1 MMASEDLSKPIE
13 IQATYIVPDILP
25 TNFSETYRRI
35 VLSGADDMAKVAG
48 RANQAGA
55 EAFDA
60 QKRNDEQD
68 VVLEDHEERLGKAE
82 TKIETHEKRLNNHEL
97 RITSAEEKIIEHE
110 IRLND
115 IDAKV
120 ENHEQRITT
129 AESDIDYLTEKTAEI
144 DADYVSLSK
153 LTKQTLESPIDV
165 STSYSVNGTKVV
177 GTRVTGFTSATGTSL
192 KGSFNANQSYSFSA
206 DYTRSE
212 MQNLAN
218 GLIEARR
225 RIKALED
232 ALRSHGLID

>member
-48 RANQAGA
+48 RANEAGA

-68 VVLEDHEERLGKAE
+68 AVLEDHEERLGEAE
-82 TKIETHEKRLNNHEL
+82 QIIVEHGIQLANHEE
-97 RITSAEEKIIEHE
+97 RITKTEEDLSKLEVRVLNVEQDVDGLKIKIQDLDGQISE
-110 IRLND
+110 I
-115 IDAKV
+115 KV
-120 ENHEQRITT
+120 
-129 AESDIDYLTEKTAEI
+129 
-144 DADYVSLSK
+144 DYVSLSK
-153 LTKQTLESPIDV
+153 TEKQKLLSPIDV

-212 MQNLAN
+212 VQTLAN
-218 GLIEARR
+218 GLIEARQ

>member
-1 MMASEDLSKPIE
+1 MANEDLSKPIE
-13 IQATYIVPDILP
+13 IQSAYIVPDILP
-25 TNFSETYRRI
+25 DNFSETYRRI

-48 RANQAGA
+48 RANEASS

-68 VVLEDHEERLGKAE
+68 IALEDHEERLGEAE
-82 TKIETHEKRLNNHEL
+82 QTIVEQGVKLANHEE
-97 RITSAEEKIIEHE
+97 RITKTEEDLSKLEVRVLNVEQDVDGLKIKIQDLDGQISE
-110 IRLND
+110 I
-115 IDAKV
+115 KV
-120 ENHEQRITT
+120 
-129 AESDIDYLTEKTAEI
+129 
-144 DADYVSLSK
+144 DYVSLSK
-153 LTKQTLESPIDV
+153 TEKQKLLSPIDV

-212 MQNLAN
+212 MQTLAN

>member
-48 RANQAGA
+48 RANEAGA

-68 VVLEDHEERLGKAE
+68 AVLEDHEERLGEAE
-82 TKIETHEKRLNNHEL
+82 QIIVEHGIQLANHEE
-97 RITSAEEKIIEHE
+97 RITKTEEDLSKLEVRVLNVEQDVDGLKIKIQDLDGQISE
-110 IRLND
+110 I
-115 IDAKV
+115 KV
-120 ENHEQRITT
+120 
-129 AESDIDYLTEKTAEI
+129 
-144 DADYVSLSK
+144 DYVSLSK
-153 LTKQTLESPIDV
+153 TEKQKLLSPIDV

-212 MQNLAN
+212 VQTLAN
-218 GLIEARR
+218 GLIEARQ

-232 ALRSHGLID
+232 ALRTHGLID

>member
-1 MMASEDLSKPIE
+1 MANENLSAPIE
-13 IQATYIVPDILP
+13 IQASYIVPNILP
-25 TNFSETYRRI
+25 DNFSETYRRI

-48 RANQAGA
+48 RANEAGA

-68 VVLEDHEERLGKAE
+68 VVLEDHEERLGEAE
-82 TKIETHEKRLNNHEL
+82 QTIVEHGIQLANHEE
-97 RITSAEEKIIEHE
+97 RITKTEEDLSKLEVRVLNVEQDVDGLKIKIQDLDGQISE
-110 IRLND
+110 I
-115 IDAKV
+115 KV
-120 ENHEQRITT
+120 
-129 AESDIDYLTEKTAEI
+129 
-144 DADYVSLSK
+144 DYVSLSK
-153 LTKQTLESPIDV
+153 TEKQKLLSPIDV

-177 GTRVTGFTSATGTSL
+177 GTRVTGFTSATGTAL

-212 MQNLAN
+212 MQTLAN
-218 GLIEARR
+218 GLIEARQ

>member
-48 RANQAGA
+48 RANEAGA

-68 VVLEDHEERLGKAE
+68 VVLEDHEERLGEAE
-82 TKIETHEKRLNNHEL
+82 QTIVEHGIKLANHEE
-97 RITSAEEKIIEHE
+97 RITKTEEDLSKLEVRVLNVEQDVDGLKIKIQDLDGQISE
-110 IRLND
+110 I
-115 IDAKV
+115 KV
-120 ENHEQRITT
+120 
-129 AESDIDYLTEKTAEI
+129 
-144 DADYVSLSK
+144 DYVSLSK
-153 LTKQTLESPIDV
+153 TEKQKLLSPIDV

>member
-1 MMASEDLSKPIE
+1 MANEDLSKPIE
-13 IQATYIVPDILP
+13 IQASYIIPNILP
-25 TNFSETYRRI
+25 DNFSETYRRI

-48 RANQAGA
+48 RANEAGA

-68 VVLEDHEERLGKAE
+68 VVLEDHEERLGEAE
-82 TKIETHEKRLNNHEL
+82 QIIVEHGIQLANHEE
-97 RITSAEEKIIEHE
+97 RITKTEEDLSKLEVRVLNVEQDVDGLKIKIQDLDGQISE
-110 IRLND
+110 I
-115 IDAKV
+115 KV
-120 ENHEQRITT
+120 
-129 AESDIDYLTEKTAEI
+129 
-144 DADYVSLSK
+144 DYVSLSK
-153 LTKQTLESPIDV
+153 TEKQKLLSPIDV

-212 MQNLAN
+212 MQTLAS
-218 GLIEARR
+218 GLVEARQ

-232 ALRSHGLID
+232 ALRLHGLID